1 MRTAPL
7 SGNSQSFTKYATMV
21 RDLADL
27 KEKKNDQEMYTTNL
41 NSHIVQFVGQLSENH
56 PLLLALEQEQ
66 EANRAVARLQ
76 DLVGFMVP

>member
-7 SGNSQSFTKYATMV
+7 SGDSQSFTKYATMV

-27 KEKKNDQEMYTTNL
+27 KEKKSDQEMYTTNL
-41 NSHIVQFVGQLSENH
+41 NSHIVQFVSQLLEKH
-56 PLLLALEQEQ
+56 PLLLALEQE
-66 EANRAVARLQ
+66 ANRADAKLQ

>member
-7 SGNSQSFTKYATMV
+7 SGDSQSFTKYATMV

-27 KEKKNDQEMYTTNL
+27 KENKNDQEMYTTNL
-41 NSHIVQFVGQLSENH
+41 NSHIIQFVSQSLENH
-56 PLLLALEQEQ
+56 PLLLALEQE
-66 EANRAVARLQ
+66 ANRATAKLE